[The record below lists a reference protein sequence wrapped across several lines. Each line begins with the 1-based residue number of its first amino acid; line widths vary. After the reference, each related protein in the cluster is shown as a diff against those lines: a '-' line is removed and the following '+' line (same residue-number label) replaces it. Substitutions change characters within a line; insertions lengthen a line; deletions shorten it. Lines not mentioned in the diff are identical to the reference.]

1 MDRYSLNPMSFRGH
15 EVLTADEDIQKYLC
29 NDVLT
34 TYGLYASRYNG
45 SIGLSMKIKKV
56 IFNNPATIVFWSDG
70 SKTVVKCIEGDVFD
84 PSKGLA
90 MAISKRVLGDK
101 FKKTFRDW
109 LPKEEIKDV
118 GISFASATEAINKL
132 SETLS
137 VSDNKDE

>member
-118 GISFASATEAINKL
+118 GISFASATEALKKL

>member
-1 MDRYSLNPMSFRGH
+1 MDRYSLNPMSFRGN
-15 EVLTADEDIQKYLC
+15 EVLTADEATQRYLY

-34 TYGLYASRYNG
+34 TYGLYVSRYNG

-101 FKKTFRDW
+101 FKKTFREW

-118 GISFASATEAINKL
+118 GISFASATEALKNL
-132 SETLS
+132 SEALS

>member
-1 MDRYSLNPMSFRGH
+1 MDRYNLKPMSFRGH
-15 EVLTADEDIQKYLC
+15 EVLTVDEDIQRYLY

-34 TYGLYASRYNG
+34 TYGPYASRYMG

-109 LPKEEIKDV
+109 LPKKEIKDI
-118 GISFASATEAINKL
+118 GISFASATEALKKL